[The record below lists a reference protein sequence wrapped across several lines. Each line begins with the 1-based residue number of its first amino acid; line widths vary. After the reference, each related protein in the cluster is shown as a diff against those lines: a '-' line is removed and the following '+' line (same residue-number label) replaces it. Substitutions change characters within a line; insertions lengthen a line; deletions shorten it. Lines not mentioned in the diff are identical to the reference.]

1 VGIDKKTAYLS
12 EFSAPPYR
20 VIEADIHDAR
30 LTVDFDLIHAR
41 YVLIHNQ
48 DSIDIIRRLKG
59 LLRPDGYLVLEEPDF
74 ESSEWIDEHHS
85 ASGNRVN
92 AAIRAMFAAAGL
104 DPGYGKRLPWLLTR
118 SGFTVE
124 AVEDVAHLAAGGS
137 PVATLMAESAVAL
150 RSKYLATG
158 KATEAD
164 IDDYIGAARNPASWA
179 IYYSTVAVIARKA
192 GG

>member
-1 VGIDKKTAYLS
+1 MSNPI
-12 EFSAPPYR
+12 
-20 VIEADIHDAR
+20 
-30 LTVDFDLIHAR
+30 VDYQTHPSQ
-41 YVLIHNQ
+41 YKHWK
-48 DSIDIIRRLKG
+48 LK
-59 LLRPDGYLVLEEPDF
+59 F
-74 ESSEWIDEHHS
+74 E
-85 ASGNRVN
+85 G
-92 AAIRAMFAAAGL
+92 
-104 DPGYGKRLPWLLTR
+104 
-118 SGFTVE
+118 
-124 AVEDVAHLAAGGS
+124 